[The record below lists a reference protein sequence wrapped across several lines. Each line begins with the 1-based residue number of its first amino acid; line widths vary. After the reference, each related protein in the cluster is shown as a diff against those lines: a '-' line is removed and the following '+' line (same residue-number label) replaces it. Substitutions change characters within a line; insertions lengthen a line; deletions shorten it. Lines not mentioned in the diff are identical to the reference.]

1 MVVARAGSKE
11 LIRQINEALVLDVV
25 RDLGPVARGAIAAR
39 TGLSPATVTG
49 IAGRMIELGMLVES
63 DVHQGARGRPARL
76 LELGDDAFVVAGARV
91 ATDHVDVVLVSLRG
105 EVVVSHRE
113 PLGSTD
119 PSDVARAVARA
130 VAAVSD
136 GRSSSLFGVGV
147 AVSGVVDHAR
157 GRVRHSGSLGWEDVP
172 LRDEL
177 DHALGRST
185 TLDSYVNC
193 LAQRLLLFDRSRNGR
208 DLLVVNV
215 GISLGAS
222 IVVQGAIHRGFD
234 GAVGGLAHSRL
245 PGGGPSRRC
254 HCGAVDC
261 LETRASR
268 WGIEQELERRGLPLD
283 PSSDGAAAIVED
295 AVNHLALGVANVAK
309 VLGPERVVLAVT
321 PDMDLPQLTDGLA
334 AAVGREYVHHNA
346 PAPQV
351 TVELADH
358 LALATGAAYVS
369 LARLFTPSGAVGT
382 VRRPGLP
389 VAG

>member
-1 MVVARAGSKE
+1 VPVVVARAGSKE

-25 RDLGPVARGAIAAR
+25 RDQAPVARGAIAAL

-49 IAGRMIELGMLVES
+49 IVGRMIERGMLVES
-63 DVHQGARGRPARL
+63 EVVQGARGRPARL

-91 ATDHVDVVLVSLRG
+91 AADHVDVVLVNLRG
-105 EVVVSHRE
+105 EVVASHSAR
-113 PLGSTD
+113 LGSTD
-119 PSDVARAVARA
+119 PSDVVGAVARA
-130 VAAVSD
+130 VSAASD
-136 GRSSSLFGVGV
+136 GRSSTLFGVGV

-172 LRDEL
+172 LRAGLDREL
-177 DHALGRST
+177 GVPT

-215 GISLGAS
+215 GVSLGAS
-222 IVVQGAIHRGFD
+222 VVVQGAIHRGFD
-234 GAVGGLAHSRL
+234 GTVGGLAHSRL
-245 PGGGPSRRC
+245 PGGGPQRRC

-268 WGIEQELERRGLPLD
+268 WGIEQELERQGLPGDLT
-283 PSSDGAAAIVED
+283 SEGAAAIVAD
-295 AVNHLALGVANVAK
+295 AVDHLALGVANAAK

-321 PDMDLPQLTDGLA
+321 PDMDVPQLTDGLA
-334 AAVGREYVHHNA
+334 AAVEREYAHHNA

-351 TVELADH
+351 TLEPADP

-369 LARLFTPSGAVGT
+369 LARLFAPSGGA
-382 VRRPGLP
+382 
-389 VAG
+389 